1 MTEPTSRPFRMIGH
15 AHIDPVWRWN
25 KTEGIAEVLATFQS
39 AIDRLREFPETA
51 FIASSAQFYEWVRQT
66 DPALF
71 ADIQHMVQAGR
82 WNLVGGWW
90 VEADVNIPDGESLV
104 RQGLYGQRFF
114 QRHFGRKALCGFSP
128 DTFGHPNTL
137 PQILAGQDLPV
148 YFFMRPDPV
157 EKPGL
162 PGLIFRWQSPDGAEV
177 LAFRILQSY
186 NADESEL
193 EPRLAAFAGYD
204 DTPYPVF
211 YGVGNH
217 GGGPTKATIKKI
229 QDLMQ
234 SHAEIRFASLD
245 VYAREIKRMRR
256 SWPLVAD
263 ELHNHSRGCYSAHS
277 GIKLQIHHAERALLT
292 AEKMQWI
299 CAQVLPDT
307 PVRLLT
313 SAWEKVL
320 FNQFHDILCGTSI
333 ETAYDDSCVDLAA
346 AENEAAECLSLYSRR
361 LVQTIATDVF
371 PPQASPFVLFNPH
384 ARPVHEWVEVEM
396 QRPLRAE
403 RPALIDS
410 AGAEIP
416 YQAIPT
422 AAVHVPDRIR
432 LLFRA
437 SLPSMGYASYAVD
450 FNRTAA
456 ASPVAVS
463 YAEGVLQND
472 VLAATFNPSTGFIES
487 LYDKTLDREYLS
499 GPASAAL
506 VLEDRDDTWGHDTL
520 AYDKVIGCFE
530 QPQFTVLEIGPHRC
544 RLQISWR
551 YGDSRLE
558 QRFSLTRDSRHLDV
572 RVRLH
577 WGEAHKMLKLSFA
590 TVMGDGEASFST
602 PFGFITRPMN
612 GEEQPGQ
619 GWVDISGRDQQG
631 AFGLS
636 LVSEGKYG
644 YSVLPGEIRL
654 TVLHSPIWSH
664 HRPLVASPED
674 GYEPMEQ
681 GMHTFH
687 YRMIVHEGDWR
698 EAGLPGQ
705 ALVFAQKPVLAPTHR
720 HSGSL
725 PAGCSTVEIDAANVA
740 VVAIKPAE
748 QGEGFILRCLELVG
762 KETDA
767 RLRLPM
773 IGQELAAH
781 FRPCEIK
788 TFFIPSQASQA
799 ITEVNLLEE
808 PAAQP

>member
-1 MTEPTSRPFRMIGH
+1 VTESLSRSFCMIGH
-15 AHIDPVWRWN
+15 ALIDPVWRWN
-25 KTEGIAEVLATFQS
+25 RTEGVAEVLSTFRS

-51 FIASSAQFYEWVRQT
+51 FIASSAQFYEWVLQT

-71 ADIQHMVQAGR
+71 ADIQGMVQAGR

-114 QRHFGRKALCGFSP
+114 QRHFGRKARCGFSP
-128 DTFGHPNTL
+128 DTFGHPHTL

-148 YFFMRPDPV
+148 YFFMRPDSL

-162 PGLIFRWQSPDGAEV
+162 PGLIFRWQSPDGAEI

-204 DTPYPVF
+204 DLSYPVF

-234 SHAEIRFASLD
+234 THPNIRFSSLD
-245 VYAREIKRMRR
+245 AYVREIERLGCT
-256 SWPLVAD
+256 WPLVMD

-277 GIKLQIHHAERALLT
+277 GIKLQLHRAENALLT

-299 CAQVLPDT
+299 CAQSLPGA

-313 SAWEKVL
+313 AAWEKVL

-333 ETAYDDSCVDLAA
+333 ESAYDDSCADLAA
-346 AENEAAECLSLYSRR
+346 AENEAAECVSLVCRR
-361 LVQTIATDVF
+361 VVQTIATDAF

-384 ARPVHEWVEVEM
+384 AFSVHEWTEVEM
-396 QRPLRAE
+396 QRPLCSE
-403 RPALIDS
+403 RPALLDS
-410 AGAEIP
+410 AGDEIP
-416 YQAIPT
+416 YQEIPT

-437 SLPSMGYASYAVD
+437 SLPPMGYRTWAVD

-456 ASPVAVS
+456 PSRSGVS
-463 YAEGVLQND
+463 CVDGVLQND
-472 VLAATFNPSTGFIES
+472 ILAVTFNPSTGFIES
-487 LYDKTLDREYLS
+487 LYDKNLGREYLS
-499 GPASAAL
+499 GPAAAAL
-506 VLEDRDDTWGHDTL
+506 VLEDRDDTWGHQTL
-520 AYDKVIGCFE
+520 AYDQVIGCFE
-530 QPQFTVLEIGPHRC
+530 QPQFIVLEKGPERC

-551 YGDSRLE
+551 YADSRLV
-558 QRFSLTRDSRHLDV
+558 QRFSLTRDSRHIDV

-590 TVMGDGEASFST
+590 TVMCDGVATFSA
-602 PFGFITRPMN
+602 PFGFIARPMN

-631 AFGLS
+631 AFGFS
-636 LVSEGKYG
+636 LLSEGKYG

-664 HRPLVASPED
+664 HHPLLFSPED

-687 YRMIVHEGDWR
+687 YRMIAHEGDWR
-698 EAGLPGQ
+698 DAGIPNQ
-705 ALVFAQKPVLAPTHR
+705 ALAFAQTPVLVPTHR

-725 PAGCSTVEIDAANVA
+725 PASCSTVQIDAANVA

-748 QGEGFILRCLELVG
+748 NGEGFILRCLETNG
-762 KETDA
+762 KETNA
-767 RLRLPM
+767 RLYLPT
-773 IGQELAAH
+773 IGRETDVH
-781 FRPCEIK
+781 FRPGELK
-788 TFFIPSQASQA
+788 TFFIPVQATQA

-808 PAAQP
+808 PTG